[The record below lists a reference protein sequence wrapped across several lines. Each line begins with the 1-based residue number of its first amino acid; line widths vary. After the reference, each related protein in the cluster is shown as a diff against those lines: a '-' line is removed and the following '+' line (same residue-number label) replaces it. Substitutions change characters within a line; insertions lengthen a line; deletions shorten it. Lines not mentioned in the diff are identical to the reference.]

1 MTDDTRIVPMDEPVP
16 EYPAEY
22 AGEGLDAAGE
32 PTVQM
37 SRIKIIQAMTDA
49 ELKDQHG
56 EGAAVVMPDG
66 LLLAAP
72 GDRVTAHLIFLWQS
86 FSKWRD
92 TSDSPESPIVEETT
106 DPTSALAKRC
116 LDWRNRTEPYGDG
129 TKREYRYVHA
139 FNGYVWLPDVKMA
152 AITSWSRGSHKIG
165 RQLHQRI
172 TATRAPVYASVLTLW
187 TERTKNKAG
196 QPYWVLRWDAAG
208 LVAPSDLDPWQQVYR
223 QIRAAYDAANLS
235 TPPDSDEAA
244 ST

>member
-22 AGEGLDAAGE
+22 ASEGLDAAGE

-37 SRIKIIQAMTDA
+37 SRIKIVQAMTDA

-56 EGAAVVMPDG
+56 EGVALVMPEEA
-66 LLLAAP
+66 LLAAP
-72 GDRVTAHLIFLWQS
+72 GDKTAAHLIFLWQS
-86 FSKWRD
+86 FSKWCDR
-92 TSDSPESPIVEETT
+92 SDSTESPIVEETT
-106 DPTSALAKRC
+106 DPTSPLAKRC

-139 FNGYVWLPDVKMA
+139 YNAYLWLPDVKMT
-152 AITSWSRGSHKIG
+152 AIASWSRGSHKLG

-172 TATRAPVYASVLTLW
+172 TATKAPVYANVLSLW

-196 QPYWVLRWDAAG
+196 QPYWVLRWDASG
-208 LVAPSDLDPWQQVYR
+208 LVAPSDLEPWQQAYR
-223 QIRAAYDAANLS
+223 QIRSAYDAANLS
-235 TPPDSDEAA
+235 TPAEEEEVKSA
-244 ST
+244 